1 MTAKGKSRGQ
11 NWSEHETQAV
21 ILVKDWL
28 LFLTQSTRRCIVLHN
43 YGSRV
48 VELHKR
54 NTETQQQQQY
64 NITRFKMA
72 AHRLACTRK
81 RAAEHGVEVDGRRSY

>member
-28 LFLTQSTRRCIVLHN
+28 LFLTYSTQHCIVLHMIQ
-43 YGSRV
+43 SAMS
-48 VELHKR
+48 
-54 NTETQQQQQY
+54 TAT
-64 NITRFKMA
+64 I
-72 AHRLACTRK
+72 
-81 RAAEHGVEVDGRRSY
+81 

>member
-28 LFLTQSTRRCIVLHN
+28 LFLTYSTQHCIVLHMIR
-43 YGSRV
+43 SAMSAATIQ
-48 VELHKR
+48 HKSS
-54 NTETQQQQQY
+54 TY
-64 NITRFKMA
+64 W
-72 AHRLACTRK
+72 L
-81 RAAEHGVEVDGRRSY
+81 